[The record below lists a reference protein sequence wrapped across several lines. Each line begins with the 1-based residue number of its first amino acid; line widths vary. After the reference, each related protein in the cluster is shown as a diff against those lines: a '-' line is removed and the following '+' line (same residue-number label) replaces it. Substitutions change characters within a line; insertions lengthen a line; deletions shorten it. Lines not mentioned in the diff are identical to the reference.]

1 MCASWLVG
9 QLIMPQE
16 SIHLA
21 DLYKHD
27 EIYWVPA
34 DRLMAGSL
42 LDSSEPV
49 ADKKKVEEAHSSAET
64 GIQEVSEVHIEAK
77 QDASVPVEVAQGV
90 SIQAESTSGGS
101 ATADSAPSG
110 ATPKV
115 SIVEGSGHLPSS
127 EDSKPK
133 KLAADSF
140 EYEPSLDA
148 EALPKPL
155 IPGTT
160 WLVVGDL
167 SGAERGRLQLI
178 FSAPPMLL
186 SEQDWAI
193 YTPSA
198 NEPALSAFIEQAQN
212 KKFIFL
218 GQQPAVWQSDFQVTE
233 IVQQADKLIY
243 FFPRLLSSLTD
254 AEKSLKLVFWNA
266 IKDMK

>member
-1 MCASWLVG
+1 MCTSWLAG

-34 DRLMAGSL
+34 DRMSS
-42 LDSSEPV
+42 DSSGLV
-49 ADKKKVEEAHSSAET
+49 AQETKVAESST
-64 GIQEVSEVHIEAK
+64 SSDTSSDQVSETTLEAK
-77 QDASVPVEVAQGV
+77 EHQSV
-90 SIQAESTSGGS
+90 QAESTSAGFAPTDSSPRGS
-101 ATADSAPSG
+101 A
-110 ATPKV
+110 PKMTNSDASV
-115 SIVEGSGHLPSS
+115 QQDTSS
-127 EDSKPK
+127 HVLKP
-133 KLAADSF
+133 ADSF
-140 EYEPSLDA
+140 EYEPTLDA
-148 EALPKPL
+148 EASPKPL

-193 YTPSA
+193 YTPNA
-198 NEPALSAFIEQAQN
+198 NEPALSVFIEQAQN
-212 KKFIFL
+212 KKFVFL

-243 FFPRLLSSLTD
+243 FFPRLLSTLTD

>member
-1 MCASWLVG
+1 
-9 QLIMPQE
+9 MPQE

-34 DRLMAGSL
+34 DRMLS
-42 LDSSEPV
+42 DSSGLV
-49 ADKKKVEEAHSSAET
+49 AQET
-64 GIQEVSEVHIEAK
+64 KVSESLTSSDTSSDQVSEAK
-77 QDASVPVEVAQGV
+77 LEAKEHQSV
-90 SIQAESTSGGS
+90 QAESTSAGFAPTDSSPRGS
-101 ATADSAPSG
+101 A
-110 ATPKV
+110 PKMTNSDASV
-115 SIVEGSGHLPSS
+115 QQDTSS
-127 EDSKPK
+127 QVIKP
-133 KLAADSF
+133 ADSF
-140 EYEPSLDA
+140 EYEPTLDA
-148 EALPKPL
+148 EASPKPL

-193 YTPSA
+193 YTPNA
-198 NEPALSAFIEQAQN
+198 NEPALSVFIEQAQN
-212 KKFIFL
+212 KKFVFL

-243 FFPRLLSSLTD
+243 FFPRLLSTLTD

>member
-1 MCASWLVG
+1 
-9 QLIMPQE
+9 MPQE

-34 DRLMAGSL
+34 DRILSDFVVASTSL
-42 LDSSEPV
+42 SEQP
-49 ADKKKVEEAHSSAET
+49 A
-64 GIQEVSEVHIEAK
+64 EVSEAT
-77 QDASVPVEVAQGV
+77 ASSNTGIDPVSEVELTQPGSRLGDTTKDGPVLVEPTIVGPAP
-90 SIQAESTSGGS
+90 AENSASGS
-101 ATADSAPSG
+101 AHAEPIPS
-110 ATPKV
+110 V
-115 SIVEGSGHLPSS
+115 SVQRPALEV
-127 EDSKPK
+127 SKPIGQ
-133 KLAADSF
+133 AADSF
-140 EYEPSLDA
+140 EHEPTLDA
-148 EALPKPL
+148 EALPKPV
-155 IPGTT
+155 IPTTT
-160 WLVVGDL
+160 WLVIGDL

-193 YTPSA
+193 YTPRA
-198 NEPALSAFIEQAQN
+198 NEPSLSAFIAQAPN
-212 KKFIFL
+212 KKFVFL

-243 FFPRLLSSLTD
+243 FFPRLLSTLTD

>member
-1 MCASWLVG
+1 
-9 QLIMPQE
+9 MPQE

-34 DRLMAGSL
+34 DRILSDSVVVSTSL
-42 LDSSEPV
+42 PEQPAEV
-49 ADKKKVEEAHSSAET
+49 VEATASPTT
-64 GIQEVSEVHIEAK
+64 GIDSISEVELTQPGSTPGNTTKVGSVPAENSASGSAHVESIPSVSGQRPALEVS
-77 QDASVPVEVAQGV
+77 
-90 SIQAESTSGGS
+90 
-101 ATADSAPSG
+101 
-110 ATPKV
+110 
-115 SIVEGSGHLPSS
+115 
-127 EDSKPK
+127 KPIGQ
-133 KLAADSF
+133 AADSF
-140 EYEPSLDA
+140 EHEPTLDA
-148 EALPKPL
+148 EASPKPV
-155 IPGTT
+155 IPMTT
-160 WLVVGDL
+160 WLVIGDL

-193 YTPSA
+193 YTPGA
-198 NEPALSAFIEQAQN
+198 NEPSLSDFIAQAPN
-212 KKFIFL
+212 KKFVFL

-243 FFPRLLSSLTD
+243 FFPRLLSTLTD